1 MVRPST
7 SRQAATGAR
16 ARLAIAALLF
26 STGGAAIK
34 AAAFTGWQIAC
45 FRSGFAALVLWLLI
59 PGARRGWTWRTVLVG
74 VAYAA
79 TLVLFVLAN
88 RLTTSANTIFLQS
101 TAPLYVLL
109 LSPWLLRERVRLTDV
124 GFMAVVGVGLLLFFV
139 GTEPPLIT
147 APDPVRGNLLASGS
161 GVTWALTVCG
171 LRWMGRDGAE
181 HGAIGAVVVGNV
193 LAFAATLPRAL
204 PLAAHPASDWAV
216 IVYLGVFQIGLA
228 YALVT
233 SALRRLPAFEASIIL
248 LIEPAFNPLW
258 AWVVQREV
266 PSPWALAG
274 GALILGATTLR
285 TVLDARSRLT
295 ISSGSGVAAS

>member
-1 MVRPST
+1 LTKMPQPTST
-7 SRQAATGAR
+7 NAR

-45 FRSGFAALVLWLLI
+45 FRSGIAALVLWLLI
-59 PGARRGWTWRTVLVG
+59 PGARRGWTWRNVLVG
-74 VAYAA
+74 ITYAA

-101 TAPLYVLL
+101 TAPLYVLA
-109 LSPWLLRERVRLTDV
+109 LSPWLLRESVRPADV
-124 GFMAVVGVGLLLFFV
+124 GFMAVVGIGLVLFFV
-139 GTEPPLIT
+139 GAETPVAT
-147 APDPVRGNLLASGS
+147 APDPVRGNLLAAGS

-171 LRWMGRDGAE
+171 LRWMGRGDAE
-181 HGAIGAVVVGNV
+181 HGAIGAVVVGNA
-193 LAFAATLPRAL
+193 LAFVATLPRAL
-204 PLAAHPASDWAV
+204 PLPAHPAADWAV

-233 SALRRLPAFEASIIL
+233 SALRRLQAFEASIIL

-258 AWVVQREV
+258 AWVVHHEV
-266 PSPWALAG
+266 PSAWALAG
-274 GALILGATTLR
+274 GGLILGATALR
-285 TVLDARSRLT
+285 TLVEARSRLAM
-295 ISSGSGVAAS
+295 SGSGVTTP

>member
-1 MVRPST
+1 MSQPTST
-7 SRQAATGAR
+7 NAR

-45 FRSGFAALVLWLLI
+45 FRSGIAALVLWLLI
-59 PGARRGWTWRTVLVG
+59 PGARRGWTWRSVLVG

-101 TAPLYVLL
+101 TAPLYVLA
-109 LSPWLLRERVRLTDV
+109 LSPWLLRESVRPSDV
-124 GFMAVVGVGLLLFFV
+124 GFMAVVGTGLVLFFV
-139 GTEPPLIT
+139 GSETPVAT
-147 APDPVRGNLLASGS
+147 APDPVRGNLLAAGS

-171 LRWMGRDGAE
+171 LRWMGRGGSE
-181 HGAIGAVVVGNV
+181 HGAIGAVVVGNA
-193 LAFAATLPRAL
+193 LAFLATLPRAL
-204 PLAAHPASDWAV
+204 PLASHSAADWAV

-266 PSPWALAG
+266 PSAWALAG
-274 GALILGATTLR
+274 GGLILGATALR
-285 TVLDARSRLT
+285 TLLEARSRLT
-295 ISSGSGVAAS
+295 VSGSGVATP

>member
-1 MVRPST
+1 VDGGQPQNS
-7 SRQAATGAR
+7 TGAR
-16 ARLAIAALLF
+16 ARLAVAALLF

-45 FRSGFAALVLWLLI
+45 FRSGIAALVLWLLI
-59 PGARRGWTWRTVLVG
+59 PGARRGWSWRNVVVG
-74 VAYAA
+74 ITYAA

-109 LSPWLLRERVRLTDV
+109 LAPLLLRERVRPGDIA
-124 GFMAVVGVGLLLFFV
+124 FMAVVGAGLLLFFV
-139 GTEPPLIT
+139 GAEAPLVT
-147 APDPVRGNLLASGS
+147 APDPGRGNLLAAGS

-181 HGAIGAVVVGNV
+181 HAAIGAVVVGNA
-193 LAFAATLPRAL
+193 LAFVATLPRAL
-204 PLAAHPASDWAV
+204 PLAAHPAMDWVV

-233 SALRRLPAFEASIIL
+233 SALRRLQAFEASIIL

-258 AWVVQREV
+258 AWVVHREV
-266 PSPWALAG
+266 PSPWALGG
-274 GALILGATTLR
+274 GALILGATALR
-285 TVLDARSRLT
+285 TLLEARSRLT
-295 ISSGSGVAAS
+295 VSSDSGVAAS

>member
-1 MVRPST
+1 MEAGQ
-7 SRQAATGAR
+7 RQNSTGAR
-16 ARLAIAALLF
+16 ARLAVAALLF

-45 FRSGFAALVLWLLI
+45 FRSGIAALVLWLLI
-59 PGARRGWTWRTVLVG
+59 PGARRGWSWRYVLVG
-74 VAYAA
+74 ITYAA

-109 LSPWLLRERVRLTDV
+109 LSPWLLREPVRQGDIA
-124 GFMAVVGVGLLLFFV
+124 FMAVVGIGLVLFFA
-139 GTEPPLIT
+139 GAQPPLVT
-147 APDPVRGNLLASGS
+147 APDPLRGNLLAAGS

-181 HGAIGAVVVGNV
+181 HAALGAVVVGNT
-193 LAFAATLPRAL
+193 LAFAATLPHAL
-204 PLAAHPASDWAV
+204 PLAPHPAMDWAV

-233 SALRRLPAFEASIIL
+233 SALRRLQALEASIIL

-258 AWVVQREV
+258 AWVVHREV

-274 GALILGATTLR
+274 GGLILGATALRTLR
-285 TVLDARSRLT
+285 EARSRLAV
-295 ISSGSGVAAS
+295 SSDSGIAAS